1 MDRLPRGRHG
11 LSPEFV
17 ADNQRERLVAALA
30 GVLYEKGY
38 EKTTVSL
45 IAARAGISKGDFYK
59 HFETKDECFLLAY
72 DVVSE
77 RVRELAVESCRRR
90 RAWTSKVRDTLG
102 ELLRFLA
109 AEPALAHL
117 LLVEGLRGGR
127 ELYERY
133 QATLQSFVPLLREG
147 APESKGG
154 GRPAGTDEAVVG
166 GIASLLG
173 SRIMAG
179 EAEQLEQL
187 QPAVVEFALTPY
199 VGTAKARR
207 IGSAA

>member
-1 MDRLPRGRHG
+1 
-11 LSPEFV
+11 
-17 ADNQRERLVAALA
+17 
-30 GVLYEKGY
+30 
-38 EKTTVSL
+38 
-45 IAARAGISKGDFYK
+45 
-59 HFETKDECFLLAY
+59 
-72 DVVSE
+72 
-77 RVRELAVESCRRR
+77 VRELAVESCAKR

-102 ELLRFLA
+102 DLLRFLA
-109 AEPALAHL
+109 ADPALAHL

-127 ELYERY
+127 DLYERY

-147 APESKGG
+147 APEGKGG